1 MSSLLGLLDLGAG
14 AIAAQNSGVAVT
26 GRNIANANTEGY
38 QRERVAFES
47 QLAAPTV
54 GGVLAGDPTRV
65 GSDLLS
71 NSERSAS
78 GQSGSTDSMAMSL
91 AGLEASLADS
101 NASISSA
108 LGGFFGSVSAAAAA
122 PMDGVLRTQVV
133 ATAQK
138 LSTQISNA
146 AATISAAQTESDS
159 RIADYATQATQLAS
173 QIAAA
178 NKSLKTSP
186 DPVLADK
193 RDLAAKQLAGIVGGQ
208 ARIDPDGQ
216 MRFVLGS
223 GAVLV
228 DGSHAASVVATADT
242 SLNNHVRVD
251 VVDGTHVSNVTS
263 SLDGGS
269 IAGQISFR
277 DGSAA
282 ASAARLDQLAYDIAN
297 QVNTVHRFGAGQDGL
312 TNRDFF
318 TQPAVVSGAAKAMS
332 VSAVIVAD
340 PSKIAL
346 ATAGQGPSSA
356 GGAAALA
363 ALRDQKVAGG
373 GSRTLSDESIA
384 LVADVGA
391 QASAASNA
399 SALAASRADAL
410 AAMRDSISGVST
422 EDELAALNKL
432 QTASQ
437 AATKFVATVNDLLKD
452 LINNL

>member
-14 AIAAQNSGVAVT
+14 AIAAQNAGVAVT

-78 GQSGSTDSMAMSL
+78 GQSGSTDSLATSL
-91 AGLEASLADS
+91 AGLETSLADS
-101 NASISSA
+101 NASISNA
-108 LGGFFGSVSAAAAA
+108 LGGFFGSISAASAA

-133 ATAQK
+133 ASAQK
-138 LSTQISNA
+138 LTTQIANA
-146 AATISAAQTESDS
+146 AATIGAAQTEADQ

-186 DPVLADK
+186 DPVLEDK
-193 RDLAAKQLAGIVGGQ
+193 RDLAAKQLAGLVGGT

-216 MRFVLGS
+216 LRFVLGS

-228 DGSHAASVVATADT
+228 DGSHAATVVATPDAT
-242 SLNNHVRVD
+242 LGNHVRVD

-263 SLDGGS
+263 ALDGGA

-282 ASAARLDQLAYDIAN
+282 AAATRLDQLAYDIAN
-297 QVNTVHRFGAGQDGL
+297 QVNTVHRAGAGQDGL

-318 TQPAVVSGAAKAMS
+318 VQPAAVSGAAKAMA
-332 VSAVIVAD
+332 VSGTIVAD

-346 ATAGQGPSSA
+346 ATAGQGPSNA

-363 ALRDQKVAGG
+363 ALRDSKVAGG
-373 GSRTLSDESIA
+373 GTRTFTDESISF
-384 LVADVGA
+384 VADIGA
-391 QASAASNA
+391 QAGAAANA
-399 SALAASRADAL
+399 SSLAQSRADAL

-437 AATKFVATVNDLLKD
+437 AATKFVATVNDLLQD
-452 LINNL
+452 LINKL